1 MTSLDEEDEPATLTG
16 PTVEDAETFKQAAED
31 ALGTISI
38 PDVSKTDLGDSCG
51 IALYP
56 CAQKIIP
63 CASSRLIKNEKGEIT
78 PLTSACNCF
87 TRGFTD
93 SIDIPGKEDVDF
105 TCPFTCVESLL
116 SYTAQ
121 HVASANGVGG
131 STFSCDI
138 SALGASTFGNKNHY
152 IPTATDNDPLENVP
166 TDDPK
171 VQRAAEALRLN
182 FNSDRLANCPAMKA
196 YEEPGRIVYAKQGIA
211 SDGKSQFRVEVV
223 FGNDVV
229 HARIAHLPKSEQMID
244 PASQFALH
252 DTENL
257 NGRFVLVSS
266 TPKPCDSAVGEQ
278 LAVSAEGN
286 LSALSFA
293 CVLLRRQSF
302 YTGSSL
308 LLYL

>member
-1 MTSLDEEDEPATLTG
+1 MTELDDQPDAPAAVTG
-16 PTVEDAETFKQAAED
+16 PTEEDAETFKAAAEA

-38 PDVSKTDLGDSCG
+38 PDVSKTDLADSCG
-51 IALYP
+51 VSLYP

-78 PLTSACNCF
+78 ALSSVCNCF

-116 SYTAQ
+116 SFTAQ
-121 HVASANGVGG
+121 HVAQANGG
-131 STFSCDI
+131 SSAALSCDL
-138 SALGASTFGNKNHY
+138 SALADSTFGNKNHY
-152 IPTATDNDPLENVP
+152 IPTDADNDPLENIP

-196 YEEPGRIVYAKQGIA
+196 YEEAGRIVYAKRGIA
-211 SDGKSQFRVEVV
+211 TDGKSQYRLEVV

-229 HARIAHLPKSEQMID
+229 HARIGHLPKSDQMID
-244 PASQFALH
+244 PASQFALN
-252 DTENL
+252 DPENL
-257 NGRFVLVSS
+257 NGRFVLLSS
-266 TPKPCDSAVGEQ
+266 TPKPCDSAIGEQ
-278 LAVSAEGN
+278 LAISQAGG
-286 LSALSFA
+286 LSALFDRIARCFTDS
-293 CVLLRRQSF
+293 
-302 YTGSSL
+302 
-308 LLYL
+308 